1 MSETGCCPR
10 CGAAREIANE
20 QFTTWECKSWQM
32 ANSFLFHRTDK
43 CEQAD
48 TPKVEPC
55 GGCGETCPEKRC
67 VGCAHQFT
75 AADAPQTVVNPYA
88 RNVLSCIPGDSRTL
102 PIDVYSIGKAYPM
115 EDAVFHAVKKCIL
128 AGLRRGDKDYSTDIR
143 EAMQSLQREL
153 DDVAKG
159 SS

>member
-1 MSETGCCPR
+1 MSDTGCPKCGMMYIGRAGNIMSYTCGTCVVLPNNHVLQSDR
-10 CGAAREIANE
+10 CKQQAPNARPAP
-20 QFTTWECKSWQM
+20 
-32 ANSFLFHRTDK
+32 A
-43 CEQAD
+43 
-48 TPKVEPC
+48 TP
-55 GGCGETCPEKRC
+55 
-67 VGCAHQFT
+67 Q
-75 AADAPQTVVNPYA
+75 DAPQTVTNPYA
-88 RNVLSCIPGDSRTL
+88 RNILSCIPGDDRTL